1 VFDLAG
7 PTTTSESPTRLPYA
21 DRPPASRRRAEA
33 PPRTSAGA
41 ATVPAPRRP
50 VPSTDAVHVEPGR
63 PARSL
68 VKTIVDRSVAV
79 LALLVLLP
87 ALAFVAAAVRVQSR
101 GPAFYR
107 QQRVGL
113 GGRTFRIWKF
123 RTMAVD
129 ADDHLHHLLRHH
141 GRHTSPLFKVPDD
154 PRVTALGRYL
164 RRYSV
169 DELPQLLNVV
179 LGHMSLVGPRP
190 QRPDEVALYAPEQH
204 RRLAVRPGLT
214 GMWQVSG
221 RNDLPWHRAVELDLQ
236 YVDEWTLRLDA
247 TIVARTFGA
256 VLRGTGAS

>member
-1 VFDLAG
+1 MFDLAG
-7 PTTTSESPTRLPYA
+7 PTTTSDTSTRLPYA
-21 DRPPASRRRAEA
+21 DQPPATRRRSPARPRTPVPATAVTA
-33 PPRTSAGA
+33 PPLHTPPA
-41 ATVPAPRRP
+41 AP
-50 VPSTDAVHVEPGR
+50 VHVEPGR

-68 VKTIVDRSVAV
+68 VKSVVDRSVA
-79 LALLVLLP
+79 AAALVLLLP
-87 ALAFVAAAVRVQSR
+87 VLGLVALAVRIQSR

-107 QQRVGL
+107 QERVGL
-113 GGRTFRIWKF
+113 GGRPFRIWKF

-129 ADDHLHHLLRHH
+129 ADQQLHHLLRHH

-169 DELPQLLNVV
+169 DELPQLVNVA

-221 RNDLPWHRAVELDLQ
+221 RNDLAWQRAVELDLQ
-236 YVDEWTLRLDA
+236 YVDEWSLRLDA
-247 TIVARTFGA
+247 AIVARTFR
-256 VLRGTGAS
+256 VVVRGTGAS

>member
-7 PTTTSESPTRLPYA
+7 PTTSSETSTRLPYA
-21 DRPPASRRRAEA
+21 DQPPASRRRPPARRSPVLTAPVPAARPPA
-33 PPRTSAGA
+33 PPAE
-41 ATVPAPRRP
+41 P
-50 VPSTDAVHVEPGR
+50 VHVEPGR

-68 VKTIVDRSVAV
+68 AKSFVDRTVAV
-79 LALLVLLP
+79 AGLVALLPVI
-87 ALAFVAAAVRVQSR
+87 ALVAAAVRVQSR

-107 QQRVGL
+107 QERVGL

-123 RTMAVD
+123 RTMRVD
-129 ADDHLHHLLRHH
+129 ADQHLQHLLRHH

-169 DELPQLLNVV
+169 DELPQLVNVA

-236 YVDEWTLRLDA
+236 YVDEWSLRLDA
-247 TIVARTFGA
+247 SIVARTFGA
-256 VLRGTGAS
+256 VVRGTGAS